1 MKRINIGK
9 IVSTHGI
16 KGELKILS
24 SFPYKERVFGVGK
37 KILIDEKEYVITSYR
52 VHKKYD
58 MITLEGYSNIND
70 VLSFLKKN
78 VYVKEEDLHLLED
91 EILDEDLIQF
101 EVLTKEGKR
110 GIIKEIFYASETNKI
125 LRVQFEKEVLI
136 PMNSEMITKI
146 DKEKKEIIV
155 HLIDGML

>member
-1 MKRINIGK
+1 MKKINIGK

-16 KGELKILS
+16 KGEVKILS
-24 SFPYKERVFGVGK
+24 GFPYKERVLGVGK

-78 VYVKEEDLHLLED
+78 VYVKEENLHLLED

>member
-24 SFPYKERVFGVGK
+24 SFPYKERVFVVGK

-70 VLSFLKKN
+70 VLSFLKKS

>member
-1 MKRINIGK
+1 M
-9 IVSTHGI
+9 
-16 KGELKILS
+16 
-24 SFPYKERVFGVGK
+24 
-37 KILIDEKEYVITSYR
+37 
-52 VHKKYD
+52 
-58 MITLEGYSNIND
+58 
-70 VLSFLKKN
+70 KKN
-78 VYVKEEDLHLLED
+78 VYVKEENLHLLED

>member
-24 SFPYKERVFGVGK
+24 NFPYKERVFVVGK

-70 VLSFLKKN
+70 VLSFLIN
-78 VYVKEEDLHLLED
+78 SVYVKEEDLHLLED

>member
-1 MKRINIGK
+1 MKKINIGK